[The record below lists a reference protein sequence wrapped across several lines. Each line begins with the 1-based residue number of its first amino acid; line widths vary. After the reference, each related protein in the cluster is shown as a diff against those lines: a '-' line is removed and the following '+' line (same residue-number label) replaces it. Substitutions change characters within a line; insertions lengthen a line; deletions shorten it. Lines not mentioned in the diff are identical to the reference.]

1 MYWDA
6 ADCTVITRWL
16 WNPRDTA
23 STTRCPACDFRV
35 YVLRTRESVV
45 GGQQVQEVVP
55 LKLRTIYGQWLIW
68 ASPLEGVQPV
78 YEIPPRDAV
87 VCGVQLGR
95 ASCRERV

>member
-6 ADCTVITRWL
+6 ADCTVIRGWR

-68 ASPLEGVQPV
+68 ASPNQPLAINGPEFEG
-78 YEIPPRDAV
+78 YNFLNLLTAYN
-87 VCGVQLGR
+87 GL
-95 ASCRERV
+95 SCP